1 MKENF
6 EMETIFKK
14 RVHEKFRFLGVIMA
28 RSILTKFWEVFFLE
42 TGIVHLSS
50 CNNTPQQNGLDER
63 KNKYLLEVAQTLL
76 FTTMVPKYL

>member
-28 RSILTKFWEVFFLE
+28 SSILTKFWEVFSWKQE
-42 TGIVHLSS
+42 
-50 CNNTPQQNGLDER
+50 
-63 KNKYLLEVAQTLL
+63 L
-76 FTTMVPKYL
+76 FI